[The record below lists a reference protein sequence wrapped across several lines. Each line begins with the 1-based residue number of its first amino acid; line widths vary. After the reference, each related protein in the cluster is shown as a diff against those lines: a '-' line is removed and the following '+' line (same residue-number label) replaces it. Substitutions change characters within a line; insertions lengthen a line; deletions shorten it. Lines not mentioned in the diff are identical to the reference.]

1 MATNLNMT
9 LRLRRGEFS
18 DSFVLQAGEP
28 GYHTLTKELKV
39 GDGSTS
45 WVNLPFAN
53 KAQVEALIKVVDDK
67 FADYATD
74 AEVKEIKEALE
85 AAIAGV
91 KATADANAEKL
102 DGISE
107 GANKVE
113 ASTTNG
119 NIKIDGVE
127 TVVYTH
133 PAKHI
138 IADIEGLQ
146 DLLDGKADG
155 IEGGYA
161 QEKHVHVKAD
171 ITDFAHTHIA
181 SEVTDLDATIK
192 SYDYATKTEAKG
204 YADAKDADI
213 ADAKKAGTDAAAAL
227 DAYKTE
233 MTDALAAK
241 ADKSVVDAMY
251 TNAKIDEL
259 FAAAKKHADD
269 NDADTKYGIA
279 YDSDTKKITLVE
291 GGTNFE
297 IDATDFVKDGMIS
310 NVTIGND
317 NDLVITFN
325 TDAGKENIVLPLDQ
339 LVDIYT
345 GAEGARVT
353 VSVSSDKKVSA
364 DLVAGSITKNYL
376 DSDVQTSLGKA
387 DTALQAADLADYAK
401 TADVNTAISNAV
413 APKLDTAT
421 FNTYIDGKS
430 MSDAELKAYA
440 EAEAD
445 AAEAAAKKYTDD
457 ELAEAVADLQAKIDG
472 KADGEAGDF
481 DEAGSAADAEA
492 NAKAY
497 ADQKDAALK
506 KELQDEIDGD
516 VTAAIN
522 AEVARADGAYDA
534 KGAAAQALVDAK
546 AYADAKEHKNT
557 TYTVAPTEN
566 ILEFT
571 LTPSEGEAQ
580 TIKLVSPTIDTG
592 IMNVVAGK
600 TNNDIAIS
608 AENGIV
614 TVSHKDYQTGTVKD
628 AAHDSATD
636 PSFVT
641 GISIEN
647 GHVTGATVRNLAEV
661 LGAME
666 FILDGGTA
674 E

>member
-1 MATNLNMT
+1 MT

-39 GDGSTS
+39 GDGSTT

-91 KATADANAEKL
+91 KATADANALKL
-102 DGISE
+102 KDIAE
-107 GANKVE
+107 GATKVE
-113 ASTTNG
+113 ASENNG
-119 NIKIDGVE
+119 NIKINGVE

-133 PAKHI
+133 PAKHQI
-138 IADIEGLQ
+138 TDIEGLQ
-146 DLLDGKADG
+146 DALDGKQSSGQFAD
-155 IEGGYA
+155 EN
-161 QEKHVHVKAD
+161 HVHTKAQ

-192 SYDYATKTEAKG
+192 SYDYATKAEAKD

-233 MTDALAAK
+233 MTDALANK

-251 TNAKIDEL
+251 TNGKIDEL
-259 FAAAKKHADD
+259 IQGVKDYADA

-279 YDSDTKKITLVE
+279 YDSTTKKITLVE

-421 FNTYIDGKS
+421 FKAYIDGKS
-430 MSDAELKAYA
+430 MSDAELKKYA
-440 EAEAD
+440 EDEAD
-445 AAEAAAKKYTDD
+445 AAEAAAKKDAAD
-457 ELAEAVADLQAKIDG
+457 NLAAAVADLQAQIDG
-472 KADGEAGDF
+472 KADGETGDF
-481 DEAGSAADAEA
+481 DEAGSADAAEA

-522 AEVARADGAYDA
+522 AEIARADGAYDA

-600 TNNDIAIS
+600 TNKDITVS

-614 TVSHKDYQTGTVKD
+614 TVAHKDYQTGTVKD

-674 E
+674 K

>member
-9 LRLRRGEFS
+9 LLLRRGEFS
-18 DSFVLQAGEP
+18 DSYVLKVGEP
-28 GYHTLTKELKV
+28 GFHTVSKALKV
-39 GDGSTS
+39 GDGTTT

-53 KAQVEALIKVVDDK
+53 QAQIEALIKVVDDK

-74 AEVKEIKEALE
+74 AEVEEIRKAL
-85 AAIAGV
+85 ADAIAAV
-91 KATADANAEKL
+91 KATADAAAEKL
-102 DGISE
+102 AGIAE
-107 GANKVE
+107 GATKVE
-113 ASTTNG
+113 ASETNG
-119 NIKIDGVE
+119 NIKINGVE
-127 TVVYTH
+127 TKVYTH
-133 PAKHI
+133 PATHK

-161 QEKHVHVKAD
+161 QEKHVHKKED
-171 ITDFAHTHIA
+171 ITDFDHTHAA
-181 SEVTDLDATIK
+181 SEITDLDATIK
-192 SYDYATKTEAKG
+192 AYNYATKAEAQAM
-204 YADAKDADI
+204 ADGKDAAI
-213 ADAKKAGTDAAAAL
+213 AEAKKAGDDAAAAL
-227 DAYKTE
+227 NTYKGE
-233 MTDALAAK
+233 VAEALAAK

-259 FAAAKKHADD
+259 FAAAKKYADD
-269 NDADTKYGIA
+269 NDADTTYGIT
-279 YDSDTKKITLVE
+279 YDADTKKIKLVE
-291 GGTNFE
+291 GGTSLE

-325 TDAGKENIVLPLDQ
+325 TDAGKEDIVLPLDQ

-376 DSDVQTSLGKA
+376 DSGVQASLGKA

-401 TADVNTAISNAV
+401 TADVTTAINNAV
-413 APKLDTAT
+413 APKLDTTTFEEYAADRDMTDAEIQAYADKAAEDAQAAAEAT
-421 FNTYIDGKS
+421 AADELAKAVKELQDAIDGKQDS
-430 MSDAELKAYA
+430 
-440 EAEAD
+440 
-445 AAEAAAKKYTDD
+445 
-457 ELAEAVADLQAKIDG
+457 G
-472 KADGEAGDF
+472 NF
-481 DEAGSAADAEA
+481 DEEGSAADAEA

-497 ADQKDAALK
+497 TDQEIADFKTETVDPIAARVKAIEDAPYATTANVATAKQEAIDAAKQYSDSL
-506 KELQDEIDGD
+506 
-516 VTAAIN
+516 
-522 AEVARADGAYDA
+522 
-534 KGAAAQALVDAK
+534 
-546 AYADAKEHKNT
+546 EHKNT
-557 TYTVAPTEN
+557 TYTVAATEN

-571 LTPSEGEAQ
+571 VTPSEGEAQ

-600 TNNDIAIS
+600 TNEDITVS

-614 TVSHKDYQTGTVKD
+614 TVAHKDYQTGTVKD

-661 LGAME
+661 LAAME
-666 FILDGGTA
+666 FIFDGGMA

>member
-9 LRLRRGEFS
+9 LLLRRGAFA
-18 DSFVLQAGEP
+18 DSYVLKAGEP
-28 GYHTLTKELKV
+28 GYHTGTGALKI
-39 GDGSTS
+39 GDGTKT
-45 WVNLPFAN
+45 WVELPFAN
-53 KAQVEALIKVVDDK
+53 QAQIEALIKVVDDK
-67 FADYATD
+67 VANLNDTYATD
-74 AEVKEIKEALE
+74 AEVKVIKEALE

-91 KATADANAEKL
+91 KATADAAAEKL
-102 DGISE
+102 EGISE

-113 ASTTNG
+113 KSETNG

-146 DLLDGKADG
+146 EALEGKADG

-171 ITDFAHTHIA
+171 ITDFAHTHAA

-192 SYDYATKTEAKG
+192 GYDYATKAEAQAM
-204 YADAKDADI
+204 ADGKDAAI

-227 DAYKTE
+227 DAYKTTV
-233 MTDALAAK
+233 TDALALK
-241 ADKSVVDAMY
+241 ADKAAVDAMY
-251 TNAKIDEL
+251 TNAQIDS
-259 FAAAKKHADD
+259 FIAAAKKYADD
-269 NDADTKYGIA
+269 NDADTKYGIT
-279 YDSDTKKITLVE
+279 YDSDAKKIKLIE
-291 GGTNFE
+291 GGTALE
-297 IDATDFVKDGMIS
+297 IDATDFIKDGMIE
-310 NVTIGND
+310 NVTIGDD

-325 TDAGKENIVLPLDQ
+325 TDAGKQDIKLPLDQ

-413 APKLDTAT
+413 APKLDTVT
-421 FNTYIDGKS
+421 FNNYIDGKS
-430 MSDAELKAYA
+430 MSDADLKKYA
-440 EAEAD
+440 EDEAD

-457 ELAEAVADLQAKIDG
+457 ELAEAVADLQAQIDG
-472 KADGEAGDF
+472 KQDAGNFDG
-481 DEAGSAADAEA
+481 AGSADAAEA

-497 ADQKDAALK
+497 ADQKVADFKTNTVDPIDARVKAIEDAPYTTK
-506 KELQDEIDGD
+506 KYVDDQD
-516 VTAAIN
+516 
-522 AEVARADGAYDA
+522 ADML
-534 KGAAAQALVDAK
+534 AQAK

-571 LTPSEGEAQ
+571 VTPSEGDVQ

-600 TNNDIAIS
+600 TNSDIAIS